1 MSVNHLFGNEM
12 ESSVSGSVEL
22 LHKISKTTIKA
33 SGTWI
38 LGTFKSPQPIYKNSD
53 VRFLR
58 LCIWVEN
65 DTGRLLNTTIF
76 EDRIDLMV
84 LDQTMRLIINSGHK
98 PKKIVVHSD
107 AMHDVMHPV
116 LRKLNIACEKEEPSR
131 FFRIIMERII
141 SSINS

>member
-1 MSVNHLFGNEM
+1 M
-12 ESSVSGSVEL
+12 VSREAGSLEL
-22 LHKISKTTIKA
+22 LHKISQTTIEA

-38 LGTFKSPQPIYKNSD
+38 VGTFKSPQPVYKNRD
-53 VRFLR
+53 VRFPR

-65 DTGRLLNTTIF
+65 DSGRLLNTTIF
-76 EDRIDLMV
+76 EDRIELMV

-107 AMHDVMHPV
+107 AMHYVMHPV

-131 FFRIIMERII
+131 IIRIIMERII
-141 SSINS
+141 SSINY